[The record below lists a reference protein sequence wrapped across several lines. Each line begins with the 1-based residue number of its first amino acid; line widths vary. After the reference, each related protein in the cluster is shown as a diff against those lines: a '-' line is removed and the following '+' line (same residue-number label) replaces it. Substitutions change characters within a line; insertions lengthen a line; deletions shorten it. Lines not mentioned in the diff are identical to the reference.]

1 MNPAYDVEKAISAIF
16 LLYLLLLYYYIYDF
30 GDFQTESAFFKS

>member
-1 MNPAYDVEKAISAIF
+1 MNPAYDVEKAICAIF